1 MRFETSPLSWL
12 LCTVVLTAAFWT
24 CFGACVDSP
33 MADGPPQAKII
44 ATWDP
49 LQCGDPHRVAVD
61 LADDAGAPLS
71 SSTICAAGGLTLDA
85 PHFGAWHGRIYAWT
99 LGVGEHA
106 TEPVTLAVDEPI
118 VHWSVDTPR

>member
-1 MRFETSPLSWL
+1 LI
-12 LCTVVLTAAFWT
+12 CTLVVTIAFWT

-33 MADGPPQAKII
+33 MEDGPPQAKIV
-44 ATWDP
+44 ASWDP
-49 LQCGDPHRVAVD
+49 LQCGDPHRVAVE

-71 SSTICAAGGLTLDA
+71 SSTICEAGSLTLDA

-99 LGVGEHA
+99 LGIGEHA

-118 VHWSVDTPR
+118 VHWQVDTPR